1 MKSSLHFL
9 PPFSSPT
16 SSLPLPLSTPW
27 PIEPRAFRDAQNLTR
42 RVALAYEWNNVMD
55 QLQGG
60 QPRKMIGARA
70 CGDRVWVSWMVV
82 TIGRLLAHGS
92 VMVA

>member
-1 MKSSLHFL
+1 MHAQCHRKQLERYGEIL
-9 PPFSSPT
+9 LLSPG
-16 SSLPLPLSTPW
+16 L
-27 PIEPRAFRDAQNLTR
+27 E
-42 RVALAYEWNNVMD
+42 VMD

-60 QPRKMIGARA
+60 RPRIIIGARA
-70 CGDRVWVSWMVV
+70 CGDRVCIWMVV